1 MATRAARQQ
10 SHGGSPQA
18 RRTFQRTGEGASRAF
33 EESLPP
39 SVVIA
44 RPSSSFMSVVGRN
57 RLVVGS
63 HLRIRQLRDATPSTT
78 CFDES
83 RSM

>member
-18 RRTFQRTGEGASRAF
+18 RRTFQRTGEGAARAF

-39 SVVIA
+39 SVAFA
-44 RPSSSFMSVVGRN
+44 RPSSSFMSYVRN
-57 RLVVGS
+57 NRCGVRS
-63 HLRIRQLRDATPSTT
+63 HLRIRQLRDATPSKTCGRQVQTT
-78 CFDES
+78 
-83 RSM
+83 

>member
-18 RRTFQRTGEGASRAF
+18 RRTFQRTGGAAARVF
-33 EESLPP
+33 GQSLSP
-39 SVVIA
+39 SVAFA
-44 RPSSSFMSVVGRN
+44 RPSSSFMSDVRSNHCDVRH
-57 RLVVGS
+57 L
-63 HLRIRQLRDATPSTT
+63 LRIRQLRDATPSTT